1 MLTDPKNTMIPVSIK
16 KRGRELLE
24 EGAITVFEEKTM
36 YANTSRSV
44 VVDERVSYEVKHVAN
59 GNYQCDCIYYQENSI
74 CAHIYAVELEHEARQ
89 TKIEKANFKQRI
101 LAQEATTLLSL
112 FQENMDRQ
120 FDTYDTVAKASLK
133 VEYILRMQENRDKNM
148 LTLDLKV
155 GQDRTYVV
163 KNIGDFLQAIKQ
175 HTSYFFTKNFSFDPN
190 EHYFDERDIAVFNE
204 LMKINEI
211 AKMYDTDSFYWNKS
225 YAEEKVLIIP
235 PSLAESMLADLMGQ
249 NTICIH
255 DDIKYS
261 GLQFKK
267 GALPFS
273 FVFRKND
280 NGDMYQLVMEEL
292 QQASY
297 LESYQL
303 LFLNGVFYRPSDAV
317 WEQLTPLIHFH
328 NVTENE
334 VVQFSESQLS
344 EVMSYVLPSL
354 QKSGHVQI
362 DPSIEDRV
370 IQQPLVSKMWISQKN
385 SEHVLKLEYH
395 YGSQVFD
402 PFALTESVDPDGR
415 IMIRDMETEAKIMH
429 RIEAAPVHF
438 SETQMVVN
446 SDEASLYEFYYR
458 VVPSLAAD
466 VAIYLEDG
474 LEEMVEEHVKP
485 TTTIDVAHDNDYLS
499 VAFDFQGIDDSE
511 IQEVLQSLREKRKYH
526 RLNNGR
532 FLSLEDESYQQME
545 AIFDILDVR
554 KKEVGKQMAVP
565 LYRGMQIYEAMGSAQ
580 NEHNKFS
587 RTFRDLLHEIVNQE
601 DMSYPLP
608 MGLNAELRDYQVTG
622 FEWMKSLGKYHLG
635 GVLADDMGLGKTLQ
649 AITYIASTFEEN
661 PDIRPVLIVT
671 PASLLYNWSSE
682 FEKFSPDI
690 PVTVIHGTSQMRL
703 EAIQNITPGNVYLIS
718 YPSLR
723 QDEQEFLATRFQ
735 TIILD
740 EAQAI
745 KNYNT
750 KASQAVRA
758 LKATNVFA
766 LSGTPLE
773 NSIDELWTMFQTIMP
788 GFFPSLRK
796 FKELP
801 HERVAQMI
809 RPFLMR
815 RLKRDVVKE
824 LPDKIETNLYS
835 ELTEQQK
842 TIYLAYLEKI
852 QQELA
857 ANDGNEQEDRIKL
870 LAGLTR
876 LRQIC
881 CDPALFVENYEGGSG
896 KLAQLFDTIQT
907 ARESGKRILIF
918 SQFTSML
925 QIMKAQAKE
934 AGYRYFY
941 MDGST
946 PSKSRM
952 DLVNGFNAGEADLFF
967 ISLKAGG
974 TGLNLTGADTV
985 ILYDLWWNPAVE
997 EQAASRAHRI
1007 GQKNV
1012 VQVIRMITKG
1022 TIEEKIYN
1030 LQKKKQALMD
1040 ALIQPG
1046 EQMLHRLTTEE
1057 IKEILTVS

>member
-1 MLTDPKNTMIPVSIK
+1 MLTDPKNMMIPVSMK
-16 KRGRELLE
+16 KKGRELLE
-24 EGAITVFEEKTM
+24 DGAITVFEEKTSQPQI
-36 YANTSRSV
+36 TRSV
-44 VVDERVSYEVKHVAN
+44 VVDDGVSYEIKHMN
-59 GNYQCDCIYYQENSI
+59 HEKYQCDCIVYQEGGI
-74 CAHIYAVELEHEARQ
+74 CAHIYAIQLEHEARQ
-89 TKIEKANFKQRI
+89 TQIEKANFKQRI

-120 FDTYDTVAKASLK
+120 FDTFDTTAKSPLK
-133 VEYILRMQENRDKNM
+133 VEYILRMQESKEKNA
-148 LTLDLKV
+148 LTIDLKV
-155 GQDRTYVV
+155 GEDRTYVV
-163 KNIGDFLQAIKQ
+163 KNIGDFLQAIQ
-175 HTSYFFTKNFSFDPN
+175 ENTSYFFTKNFSFDPN
-190 EHYFDERDIAVFNE
+190 EHYFDTRDLAIFNE
-204 LMKINEI
+204 LMKIHEI

-235 PSLAESMLADLMGQ
+235 PSLAETILADLMLQ
-249 NTICIH
+249 NTTCIH

-261 GLQFKK
+261 GLAFKK

-273 FVFRKND
+273 FVFRKNE

-297 LESYQL
+297 LENYRL
-303 LFLNGVFYRPSDAV
+303 LFLNGVFYRPSDAI

-370 IQQPLVSKMWISQKN
+370 IQQPLLAKMWISQKN
-385 SEHVLKLEYH
+385 GEHVVKLEYH

-402 PFALTESVDPDGR
+402 PFALTDSVDPDGR
-415 IMIRDMETEAKIMH
+415 IMIRDMEMEAKIMH
-429 RIEAAPVHF
+429 RMEAAPVHF

-446 SDEASLYEFYYR
+446 ADEASLYEFYSR
-458 VVPSLAAD
+458 VVPSLATD
-466 VAIYLEDG
+466 VAVYLEDG

-485 TTTIDVAHDNDYLS
+485 TTTIDVSQDNDFLS
-499 VAFDFQGIDDSE
+499 VAFDFQGIDTNE

-526 RLNNGR
+526 RLHNGR

-554 KKEVGKQMAVP
+554 KKEVAQQMAVP
-565 LYRGMQIYEAMGSAQ
+565 LYRGMQIYEAMGSAKT
-580 NEHNKFS
+580 EHNKFS
-587 RTFRDLLHEIVNQE
+587 RTFRELLHEIVNQE
-601 DMSYPLP
+601 AVSYPLP
-608 MGLNAELRDYQVTG
+608 ENLNAELREYQVTG
-622 FEWMKSLGKYHLG
+622 FEWMKSLSKYHLG

-649 AITYIASTFEEN
+649 AITYITSCLEDN
-661 PDIRPVLIVT
+661 VDMKPVLIVT
-671 PASLLYNWSSE
+671 PASLLYNWASE
-682 FEKFSPDI
+682 FEKFAPEV
-690 PVTVIHGTSQMRL
+690 PVTVIHGTSPIRTEM
-703 EAIQNITPGNVYLIS
+703 IQKIAPNNVYLIS

-723 QDEQEFLATRFQ
+723 QDEHEFLGTRFQ

-750 KASQAVRA
+750 KASQAVRS
-758 LKATNVFA
+758 LKTTNVFA

-835 ELTEQQK
+835 ELTEPQK
-842 TIYLAYLEKI
+842 KIYLAYLEKI
-852 QQELA
+852 QQEI
-857 ANDGNEQEDRIKL
+857 GENEQEDRIKL

-881 CDPALFVENYEGGSG
+881 CDPALFVENYDGGSG
-896 KLAQLFDTIQT
+896 KLMQLFDTIQT
-907 ARESGKRILIF
+907 ARENGKRILIF

-925 QIMKAQAKE
+925 QIMKAKAE
-934 AGYRYFY
+934 EEEYRYFY

-952 DLVNGFNAGEADLFF
+952 DLVNAFNAGDADLFF

-1030 LQKKKQALMD
+1030 LQKQKQALMD

-1057 IKEILTVS
+1057 IKEILTLN

>member
-1 MLTDPKNTMIPVSIK
+1 MLTDPKNMMIPVSMK
-16 KRGRELLE
+16 KKGRELLE
-24 EGAITVFEEKTM
+24 DGAITVFEEKTSQPQI
-36 YANTSRSV
+36 TRSV
-44 VVDERVSYEVKHVAN
+44 VVDDGVSYEIKHMN
-59 GNYQCDCIYYQENSI
+59 HEKYQCDCIVYQEGGI
-74 CAHIYAVELEHEARQ
+74 CAHIYAIQLEHEARQ
-89 TKIEKANFKQRI
+89 TQIEKANFKQRI

-120 FDTYDTVAKASLK
+120 FDTFDTTAKSPLK
-133 VEYILRMQENRDKNM
+133 VEYILRMQESKEKNA
-148 LTLDLKV
+148 LTIDLKV
-155 GQDRTYVV
+155 GEDRTYVV
-163 KNIGDFLQAIKQ
+163 KNIGDFLQAIQ
-175 HTSYFFTKNFSFDPN
+175 ENTSYFFTKNFSFDPN
-190 EHYFDERDIAVFNE
+190 EHYFDTRDLAIFNE
-204 LMKINEI
+204 LMKIHEI

-235 PSLAESMLADLMGQ
+235 PSLAETILADLMLQ
-249 NTICIH
+249 NTTCIH

-261 GLQFKK
+261 GLAFKK

-273 FVFRKND
+273 FVFRKNE

-297 LESYQL
+297 LENYRL
-303 LFLNGVFYRPSDAV
+303 LFLNGVFYRPSDAI

-370 IQQPLVSKMWISQKN
+370 IQQPLLAKMWISQKN
-385 SEHVLKLEYH
+385 GEHVVKLEYH
-395 YGSQVFD
+395 YGSQAFD
-402 PFALTESVDPDGR
+402 PFALTDSVDPDGR
-415 IMIRDMETEAKIMH
+415 IMIRDMEMEAKIMH
-429 RIEAAPVHF
+429 RMEAAPVHF

-446 SDEASLYEFYYR
+446 ADEASLYEFYYR
-458 VVPSLAAD
+458 VVPSLATD
-466 VAIYLEDG
+466 VAVYLEDG

-485 TTTIDVAHDNDYLS
+485 TTTIDVSQDNDFLS
-499 VAFDFQGIDDSE
+499 VAFDFQGIDTDE

-526 RLNNGR
+526 RLHNGR

-554 KKEVGKQMAVP
+554 KKEVAQQMAVP
-565 LYRGMQIYEAMGSAQ
+565 LYRGMQIYEAMGSAKT
-580 NEHNKFS
+580 EHNKFS
-587 RTFRDLLHEIVNQE
+587 RTFRELLHEIVNQE
-601 DMSYPLP
+601 AVSYPLP
-608 MGLNAELRDYQVTG
+608 ENLNAELREYQVTG
-622 FEWMKSLGKYHLG
+622 FEWMKSLSKYHLG

-649 AITYIASTFEEN
+649 AITYITSCLEDN
-661 PDIRPVLIVT
+661 VDMKPVLIVT
-671 PASLLYNWSSE
+671 PASLLYNWASE
-682 FEKFSPDI
+682 FEKFAPEV
-690 PVTVIHGTSQMRL
+690 PVTVIHGTSPIRTEM
-703 EAIQNITPGNVYLIS
+703 IQKIAPSNVYLIS

-723 QDEQEFLATRFQ
+723 QDEHEFLGTRFQ

-750 KASQAVRA
+750 KASQAVRS
-758 LKATNVFA
+758 LKTTNVFA

-835 ELTEQQK
+835 ELTEPQK
-842 TIYLAYLEKI
+842 KIYLAYLEKI
-852 QQELA
+852 QQEI
-857 ANDGNEQEDRIKL
+857 GENEQEDRIKL

-881 CDPALFVENYEGGSG
+881 CDPALFVENYDGGSG
-896 KLAQLFDTIQT
+896 KLMQLFDTIQT
-907 ARESGKRILIF
+907 ARENGKRILIF

-925 QIMKAQAKE
+925 QIMKAKAE
-934 AGYRYFY
+934 EEEYRYFY

-952 DLVNGFNAGEADLFF
+952 DLVNAFNAGDADLFF

-1030 LQKKKQALMD
+1030 LQKQKQALMD

-1057 IKEILTVS
+1057 IKEILTLN

>member
-1 MLTDPKNTMIPVSIK
+1 MMIPVSMK
-16 KRGRELLE
+16 KKGRELLE
-24 EGAITVFEEKTM
+24 DGAITVFEEKTSQPQI
-36 YANTSRSV
+36 TRSV
-44 VVDERVSYEVKHVAN
+44 VVDDGVSYEIKHMN
-59 GNYQCDCIYYQENSI
+59 HEKYQCDCIVYQEGGI
-74 CAHIYAVELEHEARQ
+74 CAHIYAIQLEHEARQ
-89 TKIEKANFKQRI
+89 TQIEKANFKQRI

-120 FDTYDTVAKASLK
+120 FDTFDTTAKSPLK
-133 VEYILRMQENRDKNM
+133 VEYILRMQESKEKNA
-148 LTLDLKV
+148 LTIDLKV
-155 GQDRTYVV
+155 GEDRTYVV
-163 KNIGDFLQAIKQ
+163 KNIGDFLQAIQ
-175 HTSYFFTKNFSFDPN
+175 ENTSYFFTKNFSFDPN
-190 EHYFDERDIAVFNE
+190 EHYFDTRDLAIFNE
-204 LMKINEI
+204 LMKIHEI

-235 PSLAESMLADLMGQ
+235 PSLAETILADLMLQ
-249 NTICIH
+249 NTTCIH

-261 GLQFKK
+261 GLAFKK

-273 FVFRKND
+273 FVFRKNE

-297 LESYQL
+297 LENYRL
-303 LFLNGVFYRPSDAV
+303 LFLNGVFYRPSDAI

-370 IQQPLVSKMWISQKN
+370 IQQPLLAKMWISQKN
-385 SEHVLKLEYH
+385 GEHVVKLEYH
-395 YGSQVFD
+395 YGSQAFD
-402 PFALTESVDPDGR
+402 PFALTDSVDPDGR
-415 IMIRDMETEAKIMH
+415 IMIRDMEMEAKIMH
-429 RIEAAPVHF
+429 RMEAAPVHF

-446 SDEASLYEFYYR
+446 ADEASLYEFYYR
-458 VVPSLAAD
+458 VVPSLATD
-466 VAIYLEDG
+466 VAVYLEDG

-485 TTTIDVAHDNDYLS
+485 TTTIDVSQDNDFLS
-499 VAFDFQGIDDSE
+499 VAFDFQGIDTDE

-526 RLNNGR
+526 RLHNGR

-554 KKEVGKQMAVP
+554 KKEVAQQMAVP
-565 LYRGMQIYEAMGSAQ
+565 LYRGMQIYEAMGSAKT
-580 NEHNKFS
+580 EHNKFS
-587 RTFRDLLHEIVNQE
+587 RTFRELLHEIVNQE
-601 DMSYPLP
+601 AVSYPLP
-608 MGLNAELRDYQVTG
+608 ENLNAELREYQVTG
-622 FEWMKSLGKYHLG
+622 FEWMKSLSKYHLG

-649 AITYIASTFEEN
+649 AITYITSCLEDN
-661 PDIRPVLIVT
+661 VDMKPVLIVT
-671 PASLLYNWSSE
+671 PASLLYNWASE
-682 FEKFSPDI
+682 FEKFAPEV
-690 PVTVIHGTSQMRL
+690 PVTVIHGTSPIRTEM
-703 EAIQNITPGNVYLIS
+703 IQKIAPSNVYLIS

-723 QDEQEFLATRFQ
+723 QDEHEFLGTRFQ

-750 KASQAVRA
+750 KASQAVRS
-758 LKATNVFA
+758 LKTTNVFA

-835 ELTEQQK
+835 ELTEPQK
-842 TIYLAYLEKI
+842 KIYLAYLEKI
-852 QQELA
+852 QQEI
-857 ANDGNEQEDRIKL
+857 GENEQEDRIKL

-881 CDPALFVENYEGGSG
+881 CDPALFVENYDGGSG
-896 KLAQLFDTIQT
+896 KLMQLFDTIQT
-907 ARESGKRILIF
+907 ARENGKRILIF

-925 QIMKAQAKE
+925 QIMKAKAE
-934 AGYRYFY
+934 EEEYRYFY

-952 DLVNGFNAGEADLFF
+952 DLVNAFNAGDADLFF

-1030 LQKKKQALMD
+1030 LQKQKQALMD

-1057 IKEILTVS
+1057 IKEILTLN

>member
-1 MLTDPKNTMIPVSIK
+1 MMIPVSMK
-16 KRGRELLE
+16 KKGRELLE
-24 EGAITVFEEKTM
+24 DGAITVFEEKTSQPQI
-36 YANTSRSV
+36 TRSV
-44 VVDERVSYEVKHVAN
+44 VVDDGVSYEIKHMN
-59 GNYQCDCIYYQENSI
+59 HEKYQCDCIVYQEGGI
-74 CAHIYAVELEHEARQ
+74 CAHIYAIQLEHEARQ
-89 TKIEKANFKQRI
+89 TQIEKANFKQRI

-120 FDTYDTVAKASLK
+120 FDTFDTTAKSPLK
-133 VEYILRMQENRDKNM
+133 VEYILRMQESKEKNA
-148 LTLDLKV
+148 LTIDLKV
-155 GQDRTYVV
+155 GEDRTYVV
-163 KNIGDFLQAIKQ
+163 KNIGDFLQAIQ
-175 HTSYFFTKNFSFDPN
+175 ENTSYFFTKNFSFDPN
-190 EHYFDERDIAVFNE
+190 EHYFDTRDLAIFNE
-204 LMKINEI
+204 LMKIHEI

-235 PSLAESMLADLMGQ
+235 PSLAETILADLMLQ
-249 NTICIH
+249 NTTCIH

-261 GLQFKK
+261 GLAFKK

-273 FVFRKND
+273 FVFRKNE

-297 LESYQL
+297 LENYRL
-303 LFLNGVFYRPSDAV
+303 LFLNGVFYRPSDAI

-370 IQQPLVSKMWISQKN
+370 IQQPLLAKMWISQKN
-385 SEHVLKLEYH
+385 GEHVVKLEYH

-402 PFALTESVDPDGR
+402 PFALTDSVDPDGR
-415 IMIRDMETEAKIMH
+415 IMIRDMEMEAKIMH
-429 RIEAAPVHF
+429 RMEAAPVHF

-446 SDEASLYEFYYR
+446 ADEASLYEFYYR
-458 VVPSLAAD
+458 VVPSLATD
-466 VAIYLEDG
+466 VAVYLEDG

-485 TTTIDVAHDNDYLS
+485 TTTIDVSQDNDFLS
-499 VAFDFQGIDDSE
+499 VAFDFQGIDTNE

-526 RLNNGR
+526 RLHNGR

-554 KKEVGKQMAVP
+554 KKEVAQQMAVP
-565 LYRGMQIYEAMGSAQ
+565 LYRGMQIYEAMGSAKT
-580 NEHNKFS
+580 EHNKFS
-587 RTFRDLLHEIVNQE
+587 RTFRELLHEIVNQE
-601 DMSYPLP
+601 AVSYPLP
-608 MGLNAELRDYQVTG
+608 ENLNAELREYQVTG
-622 FEWMKSLGKYHLG
+622 FEWMKSLSKYHLG

-649 AITYIASTFEEN
+649 AITYITSCLEDN
-661 PDIRPVLIVT
+661 VDMKPVLIVT
-671 PASLLYNWSSE
+671 PASLLYNWASE
-682 FEKFSPDI
+682 FEKFAPEV
-690 PVTVIHGTSQMRL
+690 PVTVIHGTSPIRTEM
-703 EAIQNITPGNVYLIS
+703 IQNIAPNNVYLIS

-723 QDEQEFLATRFQ
+723 QDEHEFLGTRFQ

-750 KASQAVRA
+750 KASQAVRS
-758 LKATNVFA
+758 LKTTNVFA

-835 ELTEQQK
+835 ELTEPQK
-842 TIYLAYLEKI
+842 KIYLAYLEKI
-852 QQELA
+852 QQEI
-857 ANDGNEQEDRIKL
+857 GENEQEDRIKL

-881 CDPALFVENYEGGSG
+881 CDPALFVENYDGGSG
-896 KLAQLFDTIQT
+896 KLVQLFDTIQT
-907 ARESGKRILIF
+907 ARENGKRILIF

-925 QIMKAQAKE
+925 QIMKAKAE
-934 AGYRYFY
+934 EEEYRYFY

-952 DLVNGFNAGEADLFF
+952 DLVNAFNAGDADLFF

-1030 LQKKKQALMD
+1030 LQKQKQALMD

-1057 IKEILTVS
+1057 IKEILTLN

>member
-1 MLTDPKNTMIPVSIK
+1 MIPVSIK
-16 KRGRELLE
+16 KKGRELLE
-24 EGAITVFEEKTM
+24 DGAITVFEEATS
-36 YANTSRSV
+36 YANMFRSV
-44 VVDERVSYEVKHVAN
+44 VVDDRVSYEVKHVAN

-74 CAHIYAVELEHEARQ
+74 CSHIYAIELEHEARQ

-120 FDTYDTVAKASLK
+120 FDTFDTTAKTPLR

-175 HTSYFFTKNFSFDPN
+175 HTSYFFTKNFSFDPF
-190 EHYFDERDIAVFNE
+190 EHYFGERDLVIFAE
-204 LMKINEI
+204 LAKINEI

-235 PSLAESMLADLMGQ
+235 PSLAESILADLMGQ

-255 DDIKYS
+255 EDIKYS
-261 GLQFKK
+261 GLAFKK
-267 GALPFS
+267 GTLPFS
-273 FVFRKND
+273 FVFRKNED
-280 NGDMYQLVMEEL
+280 GDMYQLVMEEL

-317 WEQLTPLIHFH
+317 WDQLTPLIHFH
-328 NVTENE
+328 SVTENE
-334 VVQFSESQLS
+334 VVQFEESQLS

-370 IQQPLVSKMWISQKN
+370 IQQPLVSKMWISQKD

-395 YGSQVFD
+395 YGTQVFD

-415 IMIRDMETEAKIMH
+415 IMIRDMETEAKIM
-429 RIEAAPVHF
+429 RKIEAAPVHF

-458 VVPSLAAD
+458 VVPSLSAD

-485 TTTIDVAHDNDYLS
+485 TTTIDVSQDNDYLS
-499 VAFDFQGIDDSE
+499 VAFDFQGIEEDE

-554 KKEVGKQMAVP
+554 KKEVDKQMAVP

-587 RTFRDLLHEIVNQE
+587 RTFRDLLQEIVNQE
-601 DMSYPLP
+601 DVSYPLP
-608 MGLNAELRDYQVTG
+608 ENLNAELREYQVTG

-649 AITYIASTFEEN
+649 AITYITSCLEGN
-661 PDIRPVLIVT
+661 VDMKPVLIVT
-671 PASLLYNWSSE
+671 PASLLYNWASE
-682 FEKFSPDI
+682 FEKFAPDI

-703 EAIQNITPGNVYLIS
+703 ELIQQIEPNSVYLIS

-723 QDEQEFLATRFQ
+723 QDEQEFLTTRFQ

-745 KNYNT
+745 KNYHT
-750 KASQAVRA
+750 KASQAVRS
-758 LKATNVFA
+758 LKTTNIFA

-801 HERVAQMI
+801 HDRVAQMI

-835 ELTEQQK
+835 ELTEPQK

-857 ANDGNEQEDRIKL
+857 SNDSNDQEDRIKL

-896 KLAQLFDTIQT
+896 KLVQLFDTIQT

-925 QIMKAQAKE
+925 QIMRAQAEE

-952 DLVNGFNAGEADLFF
+952 DLVNAFNAGDADLFF

-1046 EQMLHRLTTEE
+1046 EQMLHRLTTDE
-1057 IKEILTVS
+1057 IKEILTLN

>member
-1 MLTDPKNTMIPVSIK
+1 MIPVSIK
-16 KRGRELLE
+16 RKGRELLE
-24 EGAITVFEEKTM
+24 DGAITVFEEETPYPQM
-36 YANTSRSV
+36 TRSV
-44 VVDERVSYEVKHVAN
+44 VVDDRVSYEVKHVAS
-59 GNYQCDCIYYQENSI
+59 GNYQCDCIYFQENSI

-89 TKIEKANFKQRI
+89 NKIEKANFKERI
-101 LAQEATTLLSL
+101 LAQEANTLLSL

-120 FDTYDTVAKASLK
+120 FDTFDTAAKTRLK
-133 VEYILRMQENRDKNM
+133 VEYILRMQDNRDKNM

-163 KNIGDFLQAIKQ
+163 KNIGDFLQAIREN
-175 HTSYFFTKNFSFDPN
+175 TSYFFTKNFSYDPN
-190 EHYFDERDIAVFNE
+190 DYYFGEQDLAIFNE
-204 LMKINEI
+204 LTKINEI

-235 PSLAESMLADLMGQ
+235 PSLAETILADLMTQ
-249 NTICIH
+249 NTVCIH
-255 DDIKYS
+255 EDIKYS
-261 GLQFKK
+261 GLVFKK

-273 FVFRKND
+273 FVFRKNED
-280 NGDMYQLVMEEL
+280 GDMYQLVMEEL

-317 WEQLTPLIHFH
+317 WEQLRPLIHFH

-334 VVQFSESQLS
+334 VVQFTESQLS

-370 IQQPLVSKMWISQKN
+370 IQQPLLSKMWISQKN
-385 SEHVLKLEYH
+385 GEHVLKLEHH

-402 PFALTESVDPDGR
+402 PFALTDSVDPDGR

-458 VVPSLAAD
+458 VVPSLATD
-466 VAIYLEDG
+466 VAIYLEEG

-485 TTTIDVAHDNDYLS
+485 TTTIDVSNDNDYLS
-499 VAFDFQGIDDSE
+499 VAFDFQGIDESE

-532 FLSLEDESYQQME
+532 FLSLEDESYKQME

-554 KKEVGKQMAVP
+554 KKEVSTQMAVP

-601 DMSYPLP
+601 NVTYSLP
-608 MGLNAELRDYQVTG
+608 EGLNAELREYQVTG

-649 AITYIASTFEEN
+649 AITYITSCLEEN
-661 PDIRPVLIVT
+661 SNMKPVLIVT

-682 FEKFSPDI
+682 FEKFAPNI

-703 EAIQNITPGNVYLIS
+703 EIIQNIAPNNVYLIS

-723 QDEQEFLATRFQ
+723 QDEQEFLGTRFQ
-735 TIILD
+735 TVILD

-758 LKATNVFA
+758 LKTTNVFA

-835 ELTEQQK
+835 ELTEPQK
-842 TIYLAYLEKI
+842 AVYLAYLEKI
-852 QQELA
+852 QKELA
-857 ANDGNEQEDRIKL
+857 TNDGNPQEDRIKL

-896 KLAQLFDTIQT
+896 KLVQLFDTIQT

-925 QIMKAQAKE
+925 QIMKAE
-934 AGYRYFY
+934 AEKAGHSYFY

-946 PSKSRM
+946 PAKSRM
-952 DLVNGFNAGEADLFF
+952 DLVNAFNAGDTDLFF

-1030 LQKKKQALMD
+1030 LQKQKQALMD

-1046 EQMLHRLTTEE
+1046 EQMLHRLTTDE
-1057 IKEILTVS
+1057 IKEILTLN

>member
-1 MLTDPKNTMIPVSIK
+1 MLTDPKNMMIPVSMK
-16 KRGRELLE
+16 KKGRELLE
-24 EGAITVFEEKTM
+24 DGAITVFEEKTSQPQI
-36 YANTSRSV
+36 TRSV
-44 VVDERVSYEVKHVAN
+44 VVDDGVSYEIKHMN
-59 GNYQCDCIYYQENSI
+59 HEKYQCDCIVYQEGGI
-74 CAHIYAVELEHEARQ
+74 CAHIYAIQLEHEARQ
-89 TKIEKANFKQRI
+89 TQIEKANFKQRI

-120 FDTYDTVAKASLK
+120 FDTFDTTAKSPLK
-133 VEYILRMQENRDKNM
+133 VEYILRMQESKEKNA
-148 LTLDLKV
+148 LTIDLKV
-155 GQDRTYVV
+155 GEDRTYVV
-163 KNIGDFLQAIKQ
+163 KNIGDFLQAIQ
-175 HTSYFFTKNFSFDPN
+175 ENTSYFFTKNFSFDPN
-190 EHYFDERDIAVFNE
+190 EHYFDTRDLAIFNE
-204 LMKINEI
+204 LMKIHEI

-235 PSLAESMLADLMGQ
+235 PSLAETILADLMLQ
-249 NTICIH
+249 NTTCIH

-261 GLQFKK
+261 GLAFKK

-273 FVFRKND
+273 FVFRKNE

-297 LESYQL
+297 LENYRL
-303 LFLNGVFYRPSDAV
+303 LFLNGVFYRPSDAI

-370 IQQPLVSKMWISQKN
+370 IQQPLLAKMWISQKN
-385 SEHVLKLEYH
+385 GEHVVKLEYH

-402 PFALTESVDPDGR
+402 PFALTDSVDPDGR
-415 IMIRDMETEAKIMH
+415 IMIRDMEMEAKIMH
-429 RIEAAPVHF
+429 RMEAAPVHF

-446 SDEASLYEFYYR
+446 ADEASLYEFYYR
-458 VVPSLAAD
+458 VVPSLATD
-466 VAIYLEDG
+466 VAVYLEDG

-485 TTTIDVAHDNDYLS
+485 TTTIDVSQDNDFLS
-499 VAFDFQGIDDSE
+499 VAFDFQGIDTNE

-526 RLNNGR
+526 RLHNGR

-554 KKEVGKQMAVP
+554 KKEVAQQMAVP
-565 LYRGMQIYEAMGSAQ
+565 LYRGMQIYEAMGSAKT
-580 NEHNKFS
+580 EHNKFS
-587 RTFRDLLHEIVNQE
+587 RTFRELLHEIVNQE
-601 DMSYPLP
+601 AVSYPLP
-608 MGLNAELRDYQVTG
+608 ENLNAELREYQVTG
-622 FEWMKSLGKYHLG
+622 FEWMKSLSKYHLG

-649 AITYIASTFEEN
+649 AITYITSCLEDN
-661 PDIRPVLIVT
+661 VDMKPVLIVT
-671 PASLLYNWSSE
+671 PASLLYNWASE
-682 FEKFSPDI
+682 FEKFAPEV
-690 PVTVIHGTSQMRL
+690 PVTVIHGTSPIRTEM
-703 EAIQNITPGNVYLIS
+703 IQNIAPNNVYLIS

-723 QDEQEFLATRFQ
+723 QDEHEFLGTRFQ

-750 KASQAVRA
+750 KASQAVRS
-758 LKATNVFA
+758 LKTTNVFA

-835 ELTEQQK
+835 ELTEPQK
-842 TIYLAYLEKI
+842 KIYLAYLEKI
-852 QQELA
+852 QQEI
-857 ANDGNEQEDRIKL
+857 GENEQEDRIKL

-881 CDPALFVENYEGGSG
+881 CDPALFVENYDGGSG
-896 KLAQLFDTIQT
+896 KLVQLFDTIQT
-907 ARESGKRILIF
+907 ARENGKRILIF

-925 QIMKAQAKE
+925 QIMKAKAE
-934 AGYRYFY
+934 EEEYRYFY

-952 DLVNGFNAGEADLFF
+952 DLVNAFNAGDADLFF

-1030 LQKKKQALMD
+1030 LQKQKQALMD

-1057 IKEILTVS
+1057 IKEILTLN

>member
-1 MLTDPKNTMIPVSIK
+1 MIPVSIK
-16 KRGRELLE
+16 RKGRELLE
-24 EGAITVFEEKTM
+24 DGAITVFEEETPYPQM
-36 YANTSRSV
+36 TRSV
-44 VVDERVSYEVKHVAN
+44 VVDDRVSYEVKHVAS
-59 GNYQCDCIYYQENSI
+59 GNYQCDCIYFQENSI

-89 TKIEKANFKQRI
+89 NKIEKANFKERI
-101 LAQEATTLLSL
+101 LAQEANTLLSL

-120 FDTYDTVAKASLK
+120 FDTFDTAAKTRLK
-133 VEYILRMQENRDKNM
+133 VEYILRMQDNRDKNM

-163 KNIGDFLQAIKQ
+163 KNIGDFLQAIREN
-175 HTSYFFTKNFSFDPN
+175 TSYFFTKNFSYDPN
-190 EHYFDERDIAVFNE
+190 DYYFGEQDLAIFNE
-204 LMKINEI
+204 LTKINEI

-235 PSLAESMLADLMGQ
+235 PSLAETILADLMTQ
-249 NTICIH
+249 NTVCIH
-255 DDIKYS
+255 EDIKYS
-261 GLQFKK
+261 GLVFKK

-273 FVFRKND
+273 FVFRKNED
-280 NGDMYQLVMEEL
+280 GDMYQLVMEEL

-317 WEQLTPLIHFH
+317 WEQLRPLIHFH

-334 VVQFSESQLS
+334 VVQFTESQLS

-370 IQQPLVSKMWISQKN
+370 IQQPLLSKMWISQKKG
-385 SEHVLKLEYH
+385 EHILKLEHH

-402 PFALTESVDPDGR
+402 PFALTDSVDPDGR

-458 VVPSLAAD
+458 VVPSLATD
-466 VAIYLEDG
+466 VAIYLEEG

-485 TTTIDVAHDNDYLS
+485 TTTIDVSNDNDYLS
-499 VAFDFQGIDDSE
+499 VAFDFQGIDESE

-532 FLSLEDESYQQME
+532 FLSLEDESYKQME

-554 KKEVGKQMAVP
+554 KKEVSTQMAVP

-601 DMSYPLP
+601 NVTYSLP
-608 MGLNAELRDYQVTG
+608 EGLNAELREYQVTG

-649 AITYIASTFEEN
+649 AITYITSCLEEN
-661 PDIRPVLIVT
+661 SDMKPVLIVT

-682 FEKFSPDI
+682 FEKFAPNI

-703 EAIQNITPGNVYLIS
+703 EIIQNIAPNNVYLIS

-723 QDEQEFLATRFQ
+723 QDEQEFLGTRFQ
-735 TIILD
+735 TVILD

-758 LKATNVFA
+758 LKTTNVFA

-835 ELTEQQK
+835 ELTEPQK
-842 TIYLAYLEKI
+842 AVYLAYLEKI
-852 QQELA
+852 QKELA
-857 ANDGNEQEDRIKL
+857 SNDGNPQEDRIKL

-896 KLAQLFDTIQT
+896 KLVQLFDTIQT

-925 QIMKAQAKE
+925 QIMKAE
-934 AGYRYFY
+934 AEKAGHSYFY

-946 PSKSRM
+946 PAKSRM
-952 DLVNGFNAGEADLFF
+952 DLVNAFNAGDTDLFF

-1030 LQKKKQALMD
+1030 LQKQKQALMD

-1046 EQMLHRLTTEE
+1046 EQMLHRLTTDE
-1057 IKEILTVS
+1057 IKEILTLN

>member
-1 MLTDPKNTMIPVSIK
+1 MMIPVSMK
-16 KRGRELLE
+16 KKGRELLE
-24 EGAITVFEEKTM
+24 ERAVSVFEEKTSQPQI
-36 YANTSRSV
+36 TRSV
-44 VVDERVSYEVKHVAN
+44 VVDDGVSYEIKHMN
-59 GNYQCDCIYYQENSI
+59 HEKYQCDCIVYQEGGI
-74 CAHIYAVELEHEARQ
+74 CAHIYAIQLEHEARQ
-89 TKIEKANFKQRI
+89 TQIEKANFKQRI

-120 FDTYDTVAKASLK
+120 FDTFDTTAKSLLK
-133 VEYILRMQENRDKNM
+133 VEYILRMQESKEKNA
-148 LTLDLKV
+148 LTIDLKV
-155 GQDRTYVV
+155 GEDRTYVV
-163 KNIGDFLQAIKQ
+163 KNIGDFLQAIQ
-175 HTSYFFTKNFSFDPN
+175 ENTSYFFTKNFSFDPN
-190 EHYFDERDIAVFNE
+190 EHYFDTRDLAIFNE
-204 LMKINEI
+204 LMKIHEI

-235 PSLAESMLADLMGQ
+235 PSLAETILADLMLQ
-249 NTICIH
+249 NTTCIH

-261 GLQFKK
+261 GLAFKK

-273 FVFRKND
+273 FVFRKNE

-297 LESYQL
+297 LENYRL
-303 LFLNGVFYRPSDAV
+303 LFLNGVFYRPSDAI

-362 DPSIEDRV
+362 DSSIEDRV
-370 IQQPLVSKMWISQKN
+370 IQKPLLAKMWISQKN
-385 SEHVLKLEYH
+385 GEHVVKLEYH

-402 PFALTESVDPDGR
+402 PFALTDSVDPDGR
-415 IMIRDMETEAKIMH
+415 IMIRDMEMEAKIMH
-429 RIEAAPVHF
+429 RMEAAPVHF

-446 SDEASLYEFYYR
+446 ADEASLYEFYYR
-458 VVPSLAAD
+458 VVPSLTND
-466 VAIYLEDG
+466 VAVYLEDG

-485 TTTIDVAHDNDYLS
+485 TTTIDVSQDNDFLS
-499 VAFDFQGIDDSE
+499 VAFDFQGIDTNE

-526 RLNNGR
+526 RLHNGR

-554 KKEVGKQMAVP
+554 KKEVAQQMAVP
-565 LYRGMQIYEAMGSAQ
+565 LYRGMQIYEAMGSAKT
-580 NEHNKFS
+580 EHNKFS
-587 RTFRDLLHEIVNQE
+587 RTFRELLHEIVNQE
-601 DMSYPLP
+601 AVSYPLP
-608 MGLNAELRDYQVTG
+608 ENLNAELREYQVTG
-622 FEWMKSLGKYHLG
+622 FEWMKSLSKYHLG

-649 AITYIASTFEEN
+649 AITYITSCLEDN
-661 PDIRPVLIVT
+661 VDMKPVLIVT
-671 PASLLYNWSSE
+671 PASLLYNWASE
-682 FEKFSPDI
+682 FEKFAPEV
-690 PVTVIHGTSQMRL
+690 PVTVIHGTSTIRTEM
-703 EAIQNITPGNVYLIS
+703 IQKIEPNSVYLIS

-723 QDEQEFLATRFQ
+723 QDEHEFLGTRFQ

-750 KASQAVRA
+750 KASQAVRS
-758 LKATNVFA
+758 LKTTNVFA

-835 ELTEQQK
+835 ELTEPQK
-842 TIYLAYLEKI
+842 KIYLAYLEKI
-852 QQELA
+852 QQEI
-857 ANDGNEQEDRIKL
+857 GENEQEDRIKL

-881 CDPALFVENYEGGSG
+881 CDPALFVENYDGGSG
-896 KLAQLFDTIQT
+896 KLMQLFDTIQT
-907 ARESGKRILIF
+907 ARENGKRILIF

-925 QIMKAQAKE
+925 QIMKAKAE
-934 AGYRYFY
+934 AEEYRYFY

-952 DLVNGFNAGEADLFF
+952 DLVNAFNAGDADLFF

-1030 LQKKKQALMD
+1030 LQKQKQALMD

-1057 IKEILTVS
+1057 IKEILTLN